1 MLRTPS
7 FPEAEFAE
15 MQREQVNAIQQQ
27 MPEPQAL
34 AENAMARLLD
44 ATPDDHVSHVRTLE
58 QQLAQLKTLTVAQVR
73 AFHQQFYGA
82 NNVTMAVVG
91 DFDAAA
97 LKSQAERLFGN
108 WNAVQPFVR
117 MPVTIRDVTAQKVAI
132 DTPDKA
138 NSTLFA
144 SLPLSLKDDAEDYPA
159 LMLANHILGGGA
171 LHSRIADRIRQK
183 DGLSYGVGSYLSV
196 RTLDPAAKW
205 GAYAISAPENTAKV
219 EAALL
224 RRNRARAQGWL
235 HRSGTGGRKK
245 GWRQAEEVGR
255 TDDGALAYQLA
266 NYLYLKRTMAYDQ
279 ALEAKVAALKLAQVN
294 AALRKYVDPGKMS
307 VVSAGRCLS
316 KAAAA
321 AKGK

>member
-1 MLRTPS
+1 
-7 FPEAEFAE
+7 
-15 MQREQVNAIQQQ
+15 
-27 MPEPQAL
+27 
-34 AENAMARLLD
+34 
-44 ATPDDHVSHVRTLE
+44 
-58 QQLAQLKTLTVAQVR
+58 
-73 AFHQQFYGA
+73 
-82 NNVTMAVVG
+82 MAVVG

-205 GAYAISAPENTAKV
+205 GRVRDQRAGKHGQGGSG
-219 EAALL
+219 AA

-235 HRSGTGGRKK
+235 HRSGTGGK
-245 GWRQAEEVGR
+245 EERLAPGR
-255 TDDGALAYQLA
+255 GSGAH
-266 NYLYLKRTMAYDQ
+266 R
-279 ALEAKVAALKLAQVN
+279 
-294 AALRKYVDPGKMS
+294 
-307 VVSAGRCLS
+307 
-316 KAAAA
+316 
-321 AKGK
+321 